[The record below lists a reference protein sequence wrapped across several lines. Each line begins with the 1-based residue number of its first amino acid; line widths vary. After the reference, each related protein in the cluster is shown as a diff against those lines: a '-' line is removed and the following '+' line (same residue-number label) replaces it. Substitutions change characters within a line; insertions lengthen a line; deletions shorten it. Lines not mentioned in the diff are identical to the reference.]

1 MKKKLTFLLLIA
13 LLSPLLASA
22 AANQYQMGDQM
33 FTFRAGPVVP
43 LFFYFPYDQ
52 DGVVTDTHLKTGGY
66 GAIRYQGFLSNTLA
80 LGGEIG
86 YYFAY
91 PRSSDLYTT
100 VPIQMLLSYLP
111 VQGRF
116 ELPISLGV
124 GFTYSSFAQSSY
136 LGLFASLEIGF
147 SWYFN
152 ENWGITLSGS
162 YFLIPE
168 LYGKARREETSLASV
183 MPIVLSVNYRH

>member
-1 MKKKLTFLLLIA
+1 MKKKLTILLLMA
-13 LLSPLLASA
+13 LLSSALLGA

-43 LFFYFPYDQ
+43 LFFYFPFDQ
-52 DGVVTDTHLKTGGY
+52 DGFVADTHLKTGGY

-91 PRSSDLYTT
+91 PRSRDLYTT
-100 VPIQMLLSYLP
+100 VPMQVLLSYLP

-124 GFTYSSFAQSSY
+124 GFTYNSFAQSSY
-136 LGLFASLEIGF
+136 FGFFASLEVGF
-147 SWYFN
+147 SWYFG
-152 ENWGITLSGS
+152 EHWGLTVSAG
-162 YFLIPE
+162 YYLIPE
-168 LYGKARREETSLASV
+168 LYGKARQAETALANV
-183 MPIVLSVNYRH
+183 MPIILSVNYRN